1 MGKAGKAKGRAN
13 GDGDVYPRKNKAG
26 QIVSYRGAYVAPD
39 GKRRYVSGKTKTE
52 AREALAKA
60 RADAAGGV
68 VFDAGSL
75 TIGEYLDRWLS
86 DSVRDTVR
94 QRTYERYESIVR
106 VHIVPAFGRMKL
118 KSLTP
123 ANVRALY
130 RDKLDGDPGK
140 GVKPLSPRTVNYI
153 HVTLHKALGQAVSDG
168 LIPRNAADV
177 KAPRPDKP
185 EIKPLTQD
193 QARKLL
199 EVARNTDERF
209 HALYTLAL
217 HCGLREGELLGL
229 MWDDLDLDAGTL
241 QVRRTLSETRT
252 GHKFEKPKSGKGRS
266 VKLSRKAAEALRLHR
281 TRQNKERLAVGSL
294 WQDNDLVFP
303 TRIGTT
309 MRGTNLLGRH
319 FKPLL
324 KWAELPDKRLH
335 DLRHTCATILLM
347 AGKHP
352 KYVQELLGHANISIT
367 LDTYSH
373 VIEGMDGG
381 LGDAMD
387 EAL

>member
-1 MGKAGKAKGRAN
+1 MGKAKSRAN

-26 QIVSYRGAYVAPD
+26 KIKSYRGAYVGPD
-39 GKRRYVSGKTKTE
+39 GKRRYVSGKSKEE
-52 AREALAKA
+52 ARKALREA
-60 RADAAGGV
+60 RSGADQGI
-68 VFDAGSL
+68 VFDAESL
-75 TIGEYLDRWLS
+75 RVGEYLDRWLS

-106 VHIVPAFGRMKL
+106 VHIKPAFGRIKL

-123 ANVRALY
+123 NHVRTLY
-130 RDKLDGDPGK
+130 RKKLDSG
-140 GVKPLSPRTVNYI
+140 LAPRTVNYV
-153 HVTLHKALGQAVSDG
+153 HTTLHKALKDAVSDG
-168 LIPRNAADV
+168 LVPRNAASV

-185 EIKPLTQD
+185 EIRPLSPD
-193 QARKLL
+193 QARKLIAA
-199 EVARNTDERF
+199 AREACDRF
-209 HALYTLAL
+209 EALYVLAL

-229 MWDDLDLDAGTL
+229 RWDDVDFGGSSATVH
-241 QVRRTLSETRT
+241 VRRTLSETRT
-252 GHKFEKPKSGKGRS
+252 GHKFEKPKNGKGRS
-266 VKLSRKAAEALRLHR
+266 VKCSQKATEALRSHR
-281 TRQNKERLAVGSL
+281 ARQGEERLRVGSL
-294 WQDNDLVFP
+294 WQDNGLVFP
-303 TRIGTT
+303 TTTGTT
-309 MRGTNLLGRH
+309 MSGTNLLGRH

-324 KWAELPDKRLH
+324 TRAELPAIRLH

-352 KYVQELLGHANISIT
+352 KYVQELLGHASINIT

-381 LGDAMD
+381 LGEAMD